1 MLNWQ
6 QLRILTGHKRT
17 KEEIPLHNWEQLN
30 QLIGEA
36 EIVDLSPTI
45 EHNMPKWPT
54 HPQIIVDPTI
64 THAHD
69 GYYCQTLVMGE
80 HTGAHVDCPAHILPE
95 MQDKTVDKYGPT
107 MVMGPAVKYDIFRLN
122 AQPGDRITK
131 EQILELENQMG
142 DRAGAGDIVLLDFG
156 YQQYWKLDNTW
167 KYYALNEPGLSEE
180 ACALFAER
188 KIRAIG
194 SDTIACDTPVKDGYE
209 YFSYGHHNSFLPNE
223 IFIMEMLMNLE
234 KLPRRCYFMAIPLK
248 IKNGSGSPIRP
259 FAILG

>member
-1 MLNWQ
+1 
-6 QLRILTGHKRT
+6 
-17 KEEIPLHNWEQLN
+17 
-30 QLIGEA
+30 
-36 EIVDLSPTI
+36 
-45 EHNMPKWPT
+45 
-54 HPQIIVDPTI
+54 
-64 THAHD
+64 
-69 GYYCQTLVMGE
+69 MGS
-80 HTGAHVDCPAHILPE
+80 E
-95 MQDKTVDKYGPT
+95 MC
-107 MVMGPAVKYDIFRLN
+107 IR
-122 AQPGDRITK
+122 DR
-131 EQILELENQMG
+131 
-142 DRAGAGDIVLLDFG
+142 
-156 YQQYWKLDNTW
+156 
-167 KYYALNEPGLSEE
+167 NEPGLSEE